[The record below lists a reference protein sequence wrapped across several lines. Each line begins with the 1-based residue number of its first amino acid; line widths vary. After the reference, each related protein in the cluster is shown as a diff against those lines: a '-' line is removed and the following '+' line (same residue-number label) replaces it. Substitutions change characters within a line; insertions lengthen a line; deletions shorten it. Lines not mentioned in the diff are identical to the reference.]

1 MRWLIALVS
10 SCFLSSAMWADTPA
24 ERLSQQVAQAKTLAD
39 RHSYGEAAAVLEKLA
54 SDIDITTLPNWAT
67 RSMPVHG
74 TKHSRE
80 ILTRR

>member
-54 SDIDITTLPNWAT
+54 SG
-67 RSMPVHG
+67 H
-74 TKHSRE
+74 
-80 ILTRR
+80 